1 MGDCAKVL
9 PENFLL
15 CGQGLISFPQ
25 LLSGD
30 VIFTVGVRLLVVSDN
45 LVSLV
50 EDVSEH
56 LVPLPGASL
65 DDCNE
70 FFQIDIGVFRGGGAL
85 LFWKVFPAGVILGLQ
100 CA

>member
-1 MGDCAKVL
+1 MGDSVKVL
-9 PENFLL
+9 PEGCIP
-15 CGQGLISFPQ
+15 CGRGLIYFPQ

-56 LVPLPGASL
+56 LEPLPGASL

-70 FFQIDIGVFRGGGAL
+70 FFQIDIGVFRGGVAL
-85 LFWKVFPAGVILGLQ
+85 LFWKVFQARVILGLQ